1 MLIAG
6 IDENGLGPLLGP
18 LVVTGASFVSR
29 SYDRQRFQ
37 SLAGPDLPAADSKVI
52 FAPRRA
58 AAAED
63 AVLRWLDV
71 FGYNARDTAE
81 LEEKIVAP
89 APFEARCPSR
99 KPAICAG
106 DPLALPRAATRRSGV
121 RSAEVRERFDRAGIA
136 AGRVASHVLCAGA
149 FNRVHEERRMNKL
162 RLDFSLMM
170 SVARH
175 LCRGEGAGG
184 DGDALV
190 LCGKVGGT
198 ASYGAWLEEE
208 GLDVAE
214 VLLEGRD
221 ESAYEVRGLGR
232 IRFLRDGDAAHLP
245 IAVAS
250 MVGKYLRELAMERL
264 NRALGREGKTR
275 VSGYRDRVTAR
286 FVAETAAER
295 AAAGIVDDCFL
306 RRV

>member
-29 SYDRQRFQ
+29 SYDRERFQ

-71 FGYNARDTAE
+71 FDCSARDTAE
-81 LEEKIVAP
+81 LEQKVVAP

-106 DPLALPRAATRRSGV
+106 DPLALPRAGTRRPGASSLDV
-121 RSAEVRERFDRAGIA
+121 RDRFDRAGIA
-136 AGRVASHVLCAGA
+136 EGSLVSHVLCAGA
-149 FNRVHEERRMNKL
+149 FNRALEERRMNKL

-170 SVARH
+170 SVARR
-175 LCRGEGAGG
+175 LCAAG

-214 VLLEGRD
+214 VLFEGRD
-221 ESAYEVRGLGR
+221 ESAYGVRGLGR
-232 IRFLRDGDAAHLP
+232 IRFLRGGDAAHLP

-250 MVGKYLRELAMERL
+250 MVGKYLRELAMEPL
-264 NRALGREGKTR
+264 NRALGREGTTR
-275 VSGYRDRVTAR
+275 VSGYRDSRTAR
-286 FVAETAAER
+286 FVAETAAGR
-295 AAAGIVDDCFL
+295 AAAGISDDCFL
-306 RRV
+306 RRA